1 MWTNRRYGAY
11 KFISSNSKNVLQNSF
26 GIPQTETI
34 WYERRYDKILIK
46 KLCFLKLSF
55 IKGGARGLRN

>member
-1 MWTNRRYGAY
+1 MWTNRRYSAY

-46 KLCFLKLSF
+46 KLCFFKIEF
-55 IKGGARGLRN
+55 H